1 MENPVYPRDIL
12 GLIEENDLDG
22 AKKLLDEQVERD
34 GQWHY
39 FQSRLYIKKGWH
51 NEAKKQLEIALK
63 LEPDNQE
70 YISESDKLNALGD
83 APPENKEEVRFEEL
97 NDKKSKKKCCSK
109 DDCCLLGGECACE
122 CCATGLCEAICDGC
136 S

>member
-1 MENPVYPRDIL
+1 MENPVYPQDIL
-12 GLIEENDLDG
+12 GLIEENDLEG
-22 AKKLLDEQVERD
+22 AQKLLDEQNVLD

-39 FQSRLYIKKGWH
+39 LQSKIYIKKNWH

-70 YISESDKLNALGD
+70 YIAELDKLSALGD
-83 APPENKEEVRFEEL
+83 DPPESKREVPYEEL
-97 NDKKSKKKCCSK
+97 KDKKSKNKCCNNE
-109 DDCCLLGGECACE
+109 DCCLLGGECACE
-122 CCATGLCEAICDGC
+122 MCATGLCEAICDGC